1 MVAFQVLGSA
11 TLKSLA
17 GVVLI
22 AVGAVGSHEPSAAF
36 TRHSYRIVEASSCRT
51 GREARGHDHDGRG
64 DDRGHDHGG
73 HGVGHRDGHGHDHG
87 GHHDDGH
94 GDDGDDGGP
103 STGSGMLQQV
113 LSVRVP
119 ASTFIRLDKSGRIIG
134 AATNTRCQPSKHD
147 KVFLFRVGGAVEPTT
162 TIHVEDFKWIG
173 DFTVPGRFQPQDCRA
188 DHRRDKTA
196 GS

>member
-22 AVGAVGSHEPSAAF
+22 AVGAVGSHEPNAAF
-36 TRHSYRIVEASSCRT
+36 TQHSHRIVEASSCRT
-51 GREARGHDHDGRG
+51 GREARGHDHDGGR

-73 HGVGHRDGHGHDHG
+73 HQ
-87 GHHDDGH
+87 DDGH
-94 GDDGDDGGP
+94 GDDGGP

-119 ASTFIRLDKSGRIIG
+119 AATFIRLDKSGRIIA
-134 AATNTRCQPSKHD
+134 AATNTRCQPSKQD
-147 KVFLFRVGGAVEPTT
+147 QVFLIRVGGAVEPTT
-162 TIHVEDFKWIG
+162 TIHVEHCKWIG
-173 DFTVPGRFQPQDCRA
+173 DFTVPGRFQPQDCRV
-188 DHRRDKTA
+188 DHPRYKTA